1 MKSNSLNIW
10 HKINPVLGFIAMFVT
25 QDVVLRFFF
34 RKKKILK
41 NGFSIPIN
49 SSIILAPTHRS
60 RWDGLL
66 LTMAMGRRVTKKD
79 CRFMVTKS
87 EMRGIQGWFLKRL
100 GCFSINQLSPS
111 LSALRYAI
119 NLIEKGEQLVV
130 FPEGK
135 INRYGKKLVLKEG
148 LCRLARLAT
157 KKTTSITIIPI
168 GIAYSKIPPNFRGE
182 FCLSFGK
189 PIPIK
194 DYSNFSIEKLKIPS
208 IIIFALGLYLIN
220 NITSDYVETCSNKIS
235 YKSSFISKFLGKKNW
250 EISWKD
256 IKLIKSLPTSQGSKV
271 YYFNTFQGDNFLV
284 PQRLEKFEKFLLI
297 VSSNTG
303 IDINEISYISP
314 LWTYKLLTLLSVLMI
329 IGELFAFL
337 N

>member
-1 MKSNSLNIW
+1 MKKNSLNIW

-60 RWDGLL
+60 RWDGLI
-66 LTMAMGRRVTKKD
+66 LTMAIGRRVTKKD

-119 NLIEKGEQLVV
+119 DLIEQGEHLVV

-135 INRYGKKLVLKEG
+135 INKYGKKLVLKEG
-148 LCRLARLAT
+148 LYRLARLAT
-157 KKTTSITIIPI
+157 KKTESIIIIPI
-168 GIAYSKIPPNFRGE
+168 GIAYSEVSPKFRSK
-182 FCLSFGK
+182 FCLSFGQ
-189 PIPIK
+189 PIVMK
-194 DYSNFSIEKLKIPS
+194 DCLNF
-208 IIIFALGLYLIN
+208 
-220 NITSDYVETCSNKIS
+220 NIRDFN
-235 YKSSFISKFLGKKNW
+235 KFLNEKMTKEEKIALKNV
-250 EISWKD
+250 
-256 IKLIKSLPTSQGSKV
+256 G
-271 YYFNTFQGDNFLV
+271 
-284 PQRLEKFEKFLLI
+284 R
-297 VSSNTG
+297 
-303 IDINEISYISP
+303 
-314 LWTYKLLTLLSVLMI
+314 
-329 IGELFAFL
+329 
-337 N
+337 

>member
-1 MKSNSLNIW
+1 MKKNYLNIW
-10 HKINPVLGFIAMFVT
+10 HKINPVLGFIAMFIT

-60 RWDGLL
+60 RWDGLI

-119 NLIEKGEQLVV
+119 DLIEKGEQLVV

-135 INRYGKKLVLKEG
+135 INKYGKKLVLKEG
-148 LCRLARLAT
+148 LYRLARLAT
-157 KKTTSITIIPI
+157 KKTTSVIVVPI
-168 GIAYSKIPPNFRGE
+168 GIAYSKVPPNFRGG

-189 PIPIK
+189 PIAINDYLNFPIK
-194 DYSNFSIEKLKIPS
+194 K
-208 IIIFALGLYLIN
+208 
-220 NITSDYVETCSNKIS
+220 
-235 YKSSFISKFLGKKNW
+235 
-250 EISWKD
+250 
-256 IKLIKSLPTSQGSKV
+256 
-271 YYFNTFQGDNFLV
+271 FNTFLN
-284 PQRLEKFEKFLLI
+284 EKMIQEEEKALKN
-297 VSSNTG
+297 VG
-303 IDINEISYISP
+303 R
-314 LWTYKLLTLLSVLMI
+314 
-329 IGELFAFL
+329 
-337 N
+337 

>member
-1 MKSNSLNIW
+1 MKKNSLNIW

-25 QDVVLRFFF
+25 QDGVLRFFF

-60 RWDGLL
+60 RWDGLI

-100 GCFSINQLSPS
+100 GCFSINQFSPS

-119 NLIEKGEQLVV
+119 DLIKKGEQLVV

-135 INRYGKKLVLKEG
+135 INRNGKKLFLKEG
-148 LCRLARLAT
+148 LYRLARLAT
-157 KKTTSITIIPI
+157 KKTTSIIIIPI

-182 FCLSFGK
+182 FCLSFGQ
-189 PIPIK
+189 PI
-194 DYSNFSIEKLKIPS
+194 
-208 IIIFALGLYLIN
+208 A
-220 NITSDYVETCSNKIS
+220 
-235 YKSSFISKFLGKKNW
+235 
-250 EISWKD
+250 
-256 IKLIKSLPTSQGSKV
+256 
-271 YYFNTFQGDNFLV
+271 
-284 PQRLEKFEKFLLI
+284 
-297 VSSNTG
+297 
-303 IDINEISYISP
+303 INECVSFTI
-314 LWTYKLLTLLSVLMI
+314 KEFNV
-329 IGELFAFL
+329 FL
-337 N
+337 NEKMTQEEEKALKNVGR

>member
-1 MKSNSLNIW
+1 MKKNSLNIRY
-10 HKINPVLGFIAMFVT
+10 KINPVLGFIAMFVT
-25 QDVVLRFFF
+25 QDIVLRFFF

-41 NGFSIPIN
+41 NGFSIPVD

-60 RWDGLL
+60 RWDGLI

-100 GCFSINQLSPS
+100 GCFAINQLSPS

-148 LCRLARLAT
+148 LYRLAKLAT

-189 PIPIK
+189 PIPIN
-194 DYSNFSIEKLKIPS
+194 DYSNFTIKD
-208 IIIFALGLYLIN
+208 FN
-220 NITSDYVETCSNKIS
+220 
-235 YKSSFISKFLGKKNW
+235 KFLNEKMTQEEEKALKNV
-250 EISWKD
+250 
-256 IKLIKSLPTSQGSKV
+256 G
-271 YYFNTFQGDNFLV
+271 
-284 PQRLEKFEKFLLI
+284 R
-297 VSSNTG
+297 
-303 IDINEISYISP
+303 
-314 LWTYKLLTLLSVLMI
+314 
-329 IGELFAFL
+329 
-337 N
+337 

>member
-1 MKSNSLNIW
+1 MKKSLYIW
-10 HKINPVLGFIAMFVT
+10 HKINPLLGFIAMFIT

-34 RKKKILK
+34 RKKKILN

-60 RWDGLL
+60 RWDGLI

-119 NLIEKGEQLVV
+119 DLIEKGEQLVV

-135 INRYGKKLVLKEG
+135 INKYGEKIVLKEG
-148 LCRLARLAT
+148 LYRLARLAT
-157 KKTTSITIIPI
+157 KKTKPIIIPI
-168 GIAYSKIPPNFRGE
+168 GIAYSNVPPKFRGE

-189 PIPIK
+189 PIAINDYLNFTIK
-194 DYSNFSIEKLKIPS
+194 E
-208 IIIFALGLYLIN
+208 
-220 NITSDYVETCSNKIS
+220 
-235 YKSSFISKFLGKKNW
+235 
-250 EISWKD
+250 
-256 IKLIKSLPTSQGSKV
+256 
-271 YYFNTFQGDNFLV
+271 FNV
-284 PQRLEKFEKFLLI
+284 
-297 VSSNTG
+297 
-303 IDINEISYISP
+303 
-314 LWTYKLLTLLSVLMI
+314 
-329 IGELFAFL
+329 FL
-337 N
+337 NERMTEEEEKALKNVGR